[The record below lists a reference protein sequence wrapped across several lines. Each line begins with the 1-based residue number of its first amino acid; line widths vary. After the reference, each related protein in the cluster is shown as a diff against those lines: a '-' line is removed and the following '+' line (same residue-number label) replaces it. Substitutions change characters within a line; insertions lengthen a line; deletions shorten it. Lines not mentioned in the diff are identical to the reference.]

1 MRKNLPNVPRP
12 PILILPNL
20 ANGTEKVTMFGVM
33 LRMTIT
39 SSGLEGTS
47 CEDIETFLAGTVVV
61 MVLDFGELTSDDEMV
76 GRKY

>member
-1 MRKNLPNVPRP
+1 
-12 PILILPNL
+12 
-20 ANGTEKVTMFGVM
+20 MFGVM
-33 LRMTIT
+33 LRITIT